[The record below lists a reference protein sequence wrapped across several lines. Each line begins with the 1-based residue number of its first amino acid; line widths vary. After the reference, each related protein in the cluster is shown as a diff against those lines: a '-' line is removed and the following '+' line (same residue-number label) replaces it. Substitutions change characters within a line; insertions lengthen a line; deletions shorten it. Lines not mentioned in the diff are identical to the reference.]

1 MLDLGGLDPYVR
13 WVLRKNGW
21 TPGREFPLA
30 EAWLKEITAL
40 GFPAV
45 DYGVQVL
52 RSLGALRF
60 REYQPESYRRLVQSW
75 RERGLPP
82 DRWPEAAEIREGCQ
96 AALTA
101 LEEMGLEAA
110 GYKGATFTFDALDA
124 ARDVEI
130 VLDLDTVRQVVGG
143 PVFPIGTVEPDG
155 LVFVRADG
163 SVYVLFDD
171 SIFAAGRC
179 VEEFLQILLVKGC
192 TPLEIY
198 RMEA

>member
-1 MLDLGGLDPYVR
+1 MLDLGRLDPYVQ
-13 WVLRKNGW
+13 WVLQKNGW
-21 TPGREFPLA
+21 TPGREFPSA
-30 EAWLKEITAL
+30 EAHIAEITAL

-45 DYGVQVL
+45 DYGVRVL

-60 REYQPESYRRLVQSW
+60 REYYPESYRRLVRSW
-75 RERGLPP
+75 REQGLPP
-82 DRWPEAAEIREGCQ
+82 ERWPEAAEIREGCQ

-101 LEEMGLEAA
+101 LEELGLEAA

-130 VLDLDTVRQVVGG
+130 VLDLDTVRRVVGG

-155 LVFVRADG
+155 IVFAAVDG
-163 SVYVLFDD
+163 GVYVVFDD

-179 VEEFLQILLVKGC
+179 VEEFLQVLLVRGC
-192 TPLEIY
+192 DPLEIY
-198 RMEA
+198 HGD

>member
-1 MLDLGGLDPYVR
+1 MLDLGRLDPYVQ
-13 WVLRKNGW
+13 WVLQKNGW

-30 EAWLKEITAL
+30 EAHIAEITAL

-45 DYGVQVL
+45 DYGVRVL

-60 REYQPESYRRLVQSW
+60 REHYPESYRRLVRSW
-75 RERGLPP
+75 REQGLPP
-82 DRWPEAAEIREGCQ
+82 ERWPEAAEIREGCQ

-101 LEEMGLEAA
+101 LEELGLEAA
-110 GYKGATFTFDALDA
+110 GYKGATFTFDALEA

-155 LVFVRADG
+155 IVFAAADG
-163 SVYVLFDD
+163 GVYVVFDD

-179 VEEFLQILLVKGC
+179 VEEFLQVLLVRGC
-192 TPLEIY
+192 DPLEIY
-198 RMEA
+198 HGD

>member
-1 MLDLGGLDPYVR
+1 MIDLGRLDPYVR

-21 TPGREFPLA
+21 APGREFPSA
-30 EAWLKEITAL
+30 EAHIAEITAL

-45 DYGVQVL
+45 DYGVRVL

-60 REYQPESYRRLVQSW
+60 REYYPESYRRLVRSW
-75 RERGLPP
+75 REQGLPP
-82 DRWPEAAEIREGCQ
+82 ERWPEAAEIREGCQ

-101 LEEMGLEAA
+101 LEELGLEAA

-130 VLDLDTVRQVVGG
+130 VLDLDTVRRVVGG

-155 LVFVRADG
+155 IVFAAVDG
-163 SVYVLFDD
+163 GVYVVFDD

-179 VEEFLQILLVKGC
+179 VEEFLQVLLVRGC
-192 TPLEIY
+192 DPLEIY
-198 RMEA
+198 HGD

>member
-1 MLDLGGLDPYVR
+1 MIDLGGLDPYVR

-21 TPGREFPLA
+21 APGREFPSA
-30 EAWLKEITAL
+30 EAHIAEIAAL

-45 DYGVQVL
+45 DYGIRVL
-52 RSLGALRF
+52 RSLGGLRF
-60 REYQPESYRRLVQSW
+60 REYYPESYRRLVQSW
-75 RERGLPP
+75 R
-82 DRWPEAAEIREGCQ
+82 EAAEIREGCQ

-110 GYKGATFTFDALDA
+110 GYKGATFTFDALEA

-155 LVFVRADG
+155 IVFAAADG
-163 SVYVLFDD
+163 GVYVVFDD

-198 RMEA
+198 RVEA

>member
-1 MLDLGGLDPYVR
+1 MLDLGRLDPYLQ
-13 WVLRKNGW
+13 WVLQKNGW
-21 TPGREFPLA
+21 TPGREFPSA
-30 EAWLKEITAL
+30 EAHIAEITAL

-45 DYGVQVL
+45 DYGVRVL

-60 REYQPESYRRLVQSW
+60 REYYPESYRRLVRSW
-75 RERGLPP
+75 REQGLPP
-82 DRWPEAAEIREGCQ
+82 ERWPEAAEIREGCQ

-101 LEEMGLEAA
+101 LEELGLEAA

-130 VLDLDTVRQVVGG
+130 VLDLDTVRRVVGG

-155 LVFVRADG
+155 IVFAAADG
-163 SVYVLFDD
+163 GVYVVFDD

-179 VEEFLQILLVKGC
+179 VEEFLQVLLVRGC
-192 TPLEIY
+192 DPLEIY
-198 RMEA
+198 HGD